1 MCGVTQDVL
10 FEPGTYTCDS
20 RHQNLIAF
28 QFELGLLRR
37 VLHAAGANDAESLEV
52 CLSTCA
58 ERCTCCSHRPECMAV
73 AKCCTPHR
81 LFNS

>member
-1 MCGVTQDVL
+1 MACCVIQDVL

-28 QFELGLLRR
+28 QFEPGLLRR

-52 CLSTCA
+52 SQLTC
-58 ERCTCCSHRPECMAV
+58 
-73 AKCCTPHR
+73 
-81 LFNS
+81 

>member
-1 MCGVTQDVL
+1 MCPAAQDVL

-52 CLSTCA
+52 G
-58 ERCTCCSHRPECMAV
+58 RPDMPSLLNLMLWMCVMMLLPPHYAFHPAV
-73 AKCCTPHR
+73 T
-81 LFNS
+81 